1 MCSATIHLARMSRVV
16 FAATMEAVNPALTDG
31 PFVDLKEQVA
41 LPILERRMLLASQSV
56 ELKEEA
62 EDIILKFYAKKSQLD
77 GQQNSG

>member
-41 LPILERRMLLASQSV
+41 LPILERRMLASQSV

-62 EDIILKFYAKKSQLD
+62 EEIILKFYAKKSQLD

>member
-41 LPILERRMLLASQSV
+41 LPILERRMPASQSV